1 MISILMQ
8 IKLIFTR
15 RVLHLALFWKWEVL
29 ELRNRPFFIENRL
42 ECCRVTFNYITIR
55 LCFQN
60 CWKSQTCALRK
71 NWMDPKAPK
80 SRVPSPWFLGKKC
93 DCPVTL
99 EQMLCARDH
108 LVSLEPYLLC
118 SLIAFITPTLFLAV
132 CLLQCRCSTFTSIGT
147 SRESVRIFS
156 IQLFESIKT
165 WVSTWSVTQTVF
177 FAGLSRV
184 QSTCSKHHIGKKNWL
199 SMHPRNFGSDFLSCD
214 HPSAPQV
221 YQLCKISQSTG
232 IPNKCN
238 SRLFWREITWPPMS
252 CEAETIIKESLKTK
266 QKAEIVSAS
275 LLSKVLI
282 LA

>member
-1 MISILMQ
+1 MIFILMQ

-29 ELRNRPFFIENRL
+29 ELRKRPFFIENRL

-71 NWMDPKAPK
+71 NWMDPKALK

-93 DCPVTL
+93 DCPVTQ

-147 SRESVRIFS
+147 SRKSVSIFS

-177 FAGLSRV
+177 L
-184 QSTCSKHHIGKKNWL
+184 TCAKRL
-199 SMHPRNFGSDFLSCD
+199 QQ
-214 HPSAPQV
+214 AP
-221 YQLCKISQSTG
+221 Y
-232 IPNKCN
+232 
-238 SRLFWREITWPPMS
+238 R
-252 CEAETIIKESLKTK
+252 
-266 QKAEIVSAS
+266 
-275 LLSKVLI
+275 
-282 LA
+282 

>member
-1 MISILMQ
+1 
-8 IKLIFTR
+8 
-15 RVLHLALFWKWEVL
+15 
-29 ELRNRPFFIENRL
+29 
-42 ECCRVTFNYITIR
+42 
-55 LCFQN
+55 
-60 CWKSQTCALRK
+60 
-71 NWMDPKAPK
+71 
-80 SRVPSPWFLGKKC
+80 
-93 DCPVTL
+93 
-99 EQMLCARDH
+99 MLCARDH

-147 SRESVRIFS
+147 SRKSVSIFS

-177 FAGLSRV
+177 FAGLSHV

-199 SMHPRNFGSDFLSCD
+199 SMHPRNLGSDFLSCD
-214 HPSAPQV
+214 HPSAPQA
-221 YQLCKISQSTG
+221 YQCKISQSTG
-232 IPNKCN
+232 IPNKCY
-238 SRLFWREITWPPMS
+238 SRLFWREITWPPTS

-275 LLSKVLI
+275 LLSRVLI